1 MSTDD
6 LGFLTVREVCKLL
19 GFSRQAIWEMERRG
33 EFPAKVQLGA
43 RKVGFARM
51 EINDWCKRRIAER
64 DARKAEAAKYK
75 DLATVEVKP

>member
-1 MSTDD
+1 MSADD
-6 LGFLTVREVCKLL
+6 IGFLTVREVCELL

-33 EFPAKVQLGA
+33 EFPARVQLSA
-43 RKVGFARM
+43 RKVGFARK

-75 DLATVEVKP
+75 ESATVGAKS